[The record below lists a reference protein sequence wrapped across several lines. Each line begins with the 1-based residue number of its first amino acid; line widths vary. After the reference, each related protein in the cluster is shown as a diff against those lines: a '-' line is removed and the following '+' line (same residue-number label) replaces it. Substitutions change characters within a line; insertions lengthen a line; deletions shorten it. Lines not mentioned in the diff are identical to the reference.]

1 MIEGTAPAIVLERC
15 DSPNLPPICLHTL
28 LCIVVRAGG
37 ERFGE
42 SHLCKTMGACC
53 SFYHWYI
60 FLGHDIFYLQFWVP
74 HKPVNIF
81 SNTEIILA
89 RYSNINIEHLHFV
102 ACSRCQSLIS
112 SYTVVVHHLIS
123 YSSTLLKGPAVGVLH
138 LQWYSTL
145 VFYIAQ
151 LHSFWLLGTIFADF
165 FFFCLHLSWL
175 IDSVNL
181 RKADE
186 NGEEKILVLRRIES
200 SISVQSDP
208 V

>member
-15 DSPNLPPICLHTL
+15 DSPNLSPLCLHTL

-53 SFYHWYI
+53 SFYLWYI

-89 RYSNINIEHLHFV
+89 RYSNINIENLHFV

-123 YSSTLLKGPAVGVLH
+123 YLVPLSSKVLQLEFFIFNDTVPWSFTLRN
-138 LQWYSTL
+138 ST
-145 VFYIAQ
+145 VSGCWEQFSPISS
-151 LHSFWLLGTIFADF
+151 SFVSICHD
-165 FFFCLHLSWL
+165 WL
-175 IDSVNL
+175 I
-181 RKADE
+181 
-186 NGEEKILVLRRIES
+186 VLTWGKLMKMAKKKY
-200 SISVQSDP
+200 
-208 V
+208 